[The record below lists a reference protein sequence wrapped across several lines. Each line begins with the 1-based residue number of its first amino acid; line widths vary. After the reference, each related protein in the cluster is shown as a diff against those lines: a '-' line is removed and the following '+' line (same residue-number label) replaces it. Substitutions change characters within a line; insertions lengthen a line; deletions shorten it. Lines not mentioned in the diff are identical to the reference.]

1 MSGGHAPG
9 RTQQSSVT
17 LQTDGTEPM
26 IGNGGR
32 NMKRSTRLSRLCLIL
47 VTSVALLA
55 GAVGVA
61 TTGAPSAGAATPS
74 GPACTFN
81 GSSYPILL
89 GSTGGEKVA
98 ISCTGLGTLHPY
110 LVMETSLLLAIDPA
124 AKPLLTGQIASLPGL
139 LSLLDSLPEVNTAA
153 LRFPVSNLSGG
164 LTMTYKLPTS
174 HALDPNAVCPP
185 TTAQIDAGLI
195 GCGLTMID
203 LTSFAPVAAGSVL
216 VQYNGDPLFPPNPTL
231 VGSTTSATPGST
243 VSVADAPG
251 ATTFWWAATLAALAG
266 LLGGGPPPTPIVHVL
281 LKHLGTTRS
290 VPNNITVSPAVY
302 NPPVLTPPA
311 ISGGFTVPAGLSGA
325 QKVTVNYIVPVLG
338 IVLRNTA
345 TFSLTVN

>member
-1 MSGGHAPG
+1 M
-9 RTQQSSVT
+9 TY
-17 LQTDGTEPM
+17 
-26 IGNGGR
+26 
-32 NMKRSTRLSRLCLIL
+32 STRLIKLCLGL
-47 VTSVALLA
+47 VMPIALLG

-61 TTGAPSAGAATPS
+61 TAAAPSAGAATPG

-81 GSSYPILL
+81 GSAYPILL
-89 GSTGGEKVA
+89 GATGGEKVA

-110 LVMETSLLLAIDPA
+110 LVMETSLLLAVDPA

-174 HALDPNAVCPP
+174 HAPDPNAVCPP

-203 LTSFAPVAAGSVL
+203 LTSFTPVAAGSIL
-216 VQYNGDPLFPPNPTL
+216 VEYSGDPLLPPAPTL
-231 VGSTTSATPGST
+231 VGSTVTASPGAT

-251 ATTFWWAATLAALAG
+251 ASTFWWAATLASLAG
-266 LLGGGPPPTPIVHVL
+266 LLGGGTPSAPVVNVL
-281 LKHLGTTRS
+281 VKHAGVTR
-290 VPNNITVSPAVY
+290 VAANDITVSPAVY
-302 NPPVLTPPA
+302 NPPVLTPPK

-325 QKVTVNYIVPVLG
+325 QKVTVNYITVVLG

-345 TFSLTVN
+345 TISLTVK

>member
-1 MSGGHAPG
+1 MTH
-9 RTQQSSVT
+9 
-17 LQTDGTEPM
+17 
-26 IGNGGR
+26 
-32 NMKRSTRLSRLCLIL
+32 STRLIKLCLAL
-47 VTSVALLA
+47 VMPIALL
-55 GAVGVA
+55 GGGVGVA
-61 TTGAPSAGAATPS
+61 TAGATPAGAATPG

-81 GSSYPILL
+81 GSAYPILL
-89 GSTGGEKVA
+89 GATGGEKVA

-174 HALDPNAVCPP
+174 HAPDPNAVCPP

-203 LTSFAPVAAGSVL
+203 LTSFTPVAAGSIL
-216 VQYNGDPLFPPNPTL
+216 VEYSGDPLLPPAPTL
-231 VGSTTSATPGST
+231 VGSTVTASPGGT

-251 ATTFWWAATLAALAG
+251 ASTFWWAATLASLAG
-266 LLGGGPPPTPIVHVL
+266 LLGGGTPPAPVVNVL
-281 LKHLGTTRS
+281 VKHAGVTR
-290 VPNNITVSPAVY
+290 VAANDITVSPAVY
-302 NPPVLTPPA
+302 NPPVLTPPK

-325 QKVTVNYIVPVLG
+325 QKVTVNYITVVLG

-345 TFSLTVN
+345 TISLTVK